1 MLRGGL
7 KAGQKSVQCASSRT
21 HINQV
26 LTAATVTAR
35 FVPYAYRNQRRTI
48 RSVPLVAVNDKRD
61 FMAARAIWKGEIKL
75 GTTRVPVK
83 LYSAVQDRT
92 VRFHV
97 LDDRQ
102 KQRVKQHMVDPDSGE
117 EVPTEEIQK
126 GYEIEPGRYVI
137 LTAED
142 LEKLEPPPSRDI
154 EILEFLPREKISQ
167 QWYDRPYYLGPDGE
181 EKDYFALVEALNNK
195 ESEGIAHWVMRNKYY
210 AGALRAVDDY
220 LFLFTLRDANEVIL
234 ADELTKPSGAA
245 PTQKELAMAKQLV
258 EMLQGEFNPK
268 DYKDEYR
275 ERVMEFIEKKAKG
288 HAPRLKAVKPKRQTA
303 ALDNVL
309 AKSIESLRKKEKRA
323 A

>member
-1 MLRGGL
+1 
-7 KAGQKSVQCASSRT
+7 
-21 HINQV
+21 
-26 LTAATVTAR
+26 
-35 FVPYAYRNQRRTI
+35 
-48 RSVPLVAVNDKRD
+48 
-61 FMAARAIWKGEIKL
+61 MAARAIWKGQLKL
-75 GTTRVPVK
+75 GTTKVPVK

-102 KQRVKQHMVDPDSGE
+102 KKRVKQHMVDPDSGE
-117 EVPTEEIQK
+117 EVPNEEIQK

-137 LTAED
+137 LTTED

-154 EILEFLPREKISQ
+154 ELVEFVPQAKISQ
-167 QWYDRPYYLGPDGE
+167 QWYERPYYLGPDGD
-181 EKDYFALVEALNNK
+181 EKDYFALVDALQSKEA
-195 ESEGIAHWVMRNKYY
+195 EGIAHWVMRKKYY

-220 LFLFTLRDANEVIL
+220 LYLFTLRDANEVIL

-245 PTQKELAMAKQLV
+245 PTQKELAMARQLV

-268 DYKDEYR
+268 EYKDEYR

-288 HAPRLKAVKPKRQTA
+288 HAPRLKPVKAKRTTA
-303 ALDNVL
+303 SLDNVL
-309 AKSIESLRKKEKRA
+309 AKSIESLRKEKRA